1 MEHIVSIAFNFDDKT
16 VTDRIHE
23 TVERQVVDHII
34 QEVKDVI
41 YNKSYYRNE
50 YTNKEPLRNM
60 VRCEVENIIEQN
72 KEFIIQEASTI
83 LADKLSRTKAAK
95 EMLSDTLTKLP

>member
-23 TVERQVVDHII
+23 TVERQVVDHITK
-34 QEVKDVI
+34 EVKDVI
-41 YNKSYYRNE
+41 YQRSYYRDA
-50 YTNKEPLRNM
+50 YTDKSPLVNM
-60 VRCEVENIIEQN
+60 VKCEVEKIIEQN
-72 KEFIIQEASTI
+72 KEFIITEASKI

-95 EMLSDTLTKLP
+95 EVLSDTLTKLP